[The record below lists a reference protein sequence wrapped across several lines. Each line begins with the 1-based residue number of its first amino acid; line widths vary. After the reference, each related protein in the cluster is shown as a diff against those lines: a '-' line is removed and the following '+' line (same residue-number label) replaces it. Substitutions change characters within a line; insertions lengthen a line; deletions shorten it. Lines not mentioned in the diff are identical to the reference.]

1 MKEEGGK
8 NKTISINFSILNLKT
23 SPFFFFLL
31 DSAGHLHSVSQL
43 KEKKK
48 KKQSDCTHTSE
59 PIKHQPA
66 SSRVILCL
74 IFRAVSLL
82 PELEIFS
89 PYVVVV
95 GATTGAYAGNL
106 WPDAISSISILWAVA
121 GHCGEGSTSEMR
133 CIFYARKQSDLKH
146 MPY

>member
-1 MKEEGGK
+1 M
-8 NKTISINFSILNLKT
+8 
-23 SPFFFFLL
+23 
-31 DSAGHLHSVSQL
+31 HVVSQL
-43 KEKKK
+43 KEEKKK
-48 KKQSDCTHTSE
+48 KKQQSDCTQTSE
-59 PIKHQPA
+59 TIKHQPA
-66 SSRVILCL
+66 RRSVILCL

-89 PYVVVV
+89 PHVVVV

-133 CIFYARKQSDLKH
+133 WSFYARKQSDLKH
-146 MPY
+146 MPH